1 MSTFPGMSMN
11 DILWKM
17 TLPQVMMMFERAIEV
32 KTGDFDTSDPDE
44 PEPDLTEYEWKEED
58 GD

>member
-1 MSTFPGMSMN
+1 MN